1 MGRNRGHIPIRTCI
15 SCGAKKNKNQ
25 LIRLIIDNS
34 GKLVRD
40 FSGRMPG
47 RGAYICELPI
57 CMEKLFK
64 NKRLNNIFRTD
75 RAITISPDIRE

>member
-1 MGRNRGHIPIRTCI
+1 MGLSKGHIPIRTCI
-15 SCGAKKNKNQ
+15 SCGAKKNKNH
-25 LIRLIIDNS
+25 LIRLILDNS

-64 NKRLNNIFRTD
+64 NRRLNNIFRTD
-75 RAITISPDIRE
+75 KVITIGPDIRE

>member
-1 MGRNRGHIPIRTCI
+1 MGMSKGHTPIRTCI
-15 SCGAKKNKNQ
+15 SCGEKKNKNQ
-25 LIRLIIDNS
+25 LIRLTLNDE

-64 NKRLNNIFRTD
+64 NRRLNKIFRTD
-75 RAITISPDIRE
+75 RVITISSDIRE

>member
-1 MGRNRGHIPIRTCI
+1 MGLNKGHTPIRTCI

-25 LIRLIIDNS
+25 LIRLVLDGS

-40 FSGRMPG
+40 LSGRMPG
-47 RGAYICELPI
+47 RGAYICEFPI

-64 NKRLNNIFRTD
+64 NRLLNKIFRTEEV
-75 RAITISPDIRE
+75 ITISSDIRE